1 MGDFYA
7 MMGNDPARAF
17 YGPGHVWAAHELGA
31 IQTLLL
37 SEGLFRTK
45 DVAARKRYVRLV
57 DEVRDSGGEV
67 LLFSDMHES
76 GKQLLELTGVA
87 ALLRFPLPELEDTL
101 MEGESHIGA
110 Q

>member
-1 MGDFYA
+1 MAAFYA
-7 MMGNDPARAF
+7 MMGSDPARAF

-45 DVAARKRYVRLV
+45 NVAQRKRYVALV
-57 DEVRDSGGEV
+57 DEVREAGGEV
-67 LLFSDMHES
+67 LLFSDMHDS
-76 GKQLLELTGVA
+76 GKQLADLTGVA

-101 MEGESHIGA
+101 MEGDQEAS
-110 Q
+110 